1 MNRKGLAVAMF
12 ETGIWLW
19 AIGLAFFI
27 TVLFGKTSAGV
38 PLISMPYPDALPE
51 ALILIGNNMIEPN
64 SGLGLTL
71 LMLANPLY
79 WILDAVIMI
88 ISYLVAPKRI
98 QYD

>member
-1 MNRKGLAVAMF
+1 MNRKVLALAIF
-12 ETGIWLW
+12 ETGILFW
-19 AIGLAFFI
+19 AVGFAFFL
-27 TVLFGKTSAGV
+27 TVLFGRTAAGV

-64 SGLGLTL
+64 SGLGLIL

-88 ISYLVAPKRI
+88 ISFLVAPKKI